1 MESALIV
8 SAGEKSLAGLRELL
22 SSHTRLSEIVTATD
36 SGMARR
42 VFLER
47 DFDLC
52 VVNTQL
58 PDEFADR
65 LACTIARDGVCQ
77 VILLVRAEL
86 SDEIAAAV
94 EEDGVLT
101 LAKPVN
107 RALFWN
113 ALKLAAAANAK
124 LVRIKAEND
133 RLLQKIEDIRL
144 VDRAKCLLVQHLAMS
159 EADAHRYIEKQAM
172 DSRVPRV
179 RVAEDI
185 LKTYEG

>member
-1 MESALIV
+1 MDSVLIV
-8 SAGEKSLAGLRELL
+8 SSGEKSVAGLLELL
-22 SSHTRLSEIVTATD
+22 SSHTHFSEIVTATD

-52 VVNTQL
+52 VVNTPL
-58 PDEFADR
+58 PDEFGDR
-65 LACTIARDGVCQ
+65 LARYIAHDGVCQ

-86 SDEIAAAV
+86 ADDVAV
-94 EEDGVLT
+94 KVEDDGVLT
-101 LAKPVN
+101 IPKPVN
-107 RALFWN
+107 RTLFWN
-113 ALKLAAAANAK
+113 TLKLAAAVNAK
-124 LVRIKAEND
+124 LSRIKAEND
-133 RLLQKIEDIRL
+133 RLLQKIEDNRL
-144 VDRAKCLLVQHLAMS
+144 VDRAKCLLVQHLGMS
-159 EADAHRYIEKQAM
+159 EPDAHRYIEKQAM